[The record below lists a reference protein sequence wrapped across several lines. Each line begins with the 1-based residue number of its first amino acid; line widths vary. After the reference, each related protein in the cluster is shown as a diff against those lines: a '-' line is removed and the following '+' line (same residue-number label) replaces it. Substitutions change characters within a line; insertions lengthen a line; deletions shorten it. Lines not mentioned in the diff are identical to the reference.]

1 MEKNRE
7 NCYEIAK
14 QIYQLDKE
22 VYECVGSSD
31 EYKRQAHFSTID
43 EKRVNCRQSS

>member
-22 VYECVGSSD
+22 VYECVGSSLGRTFAGD
-31 EYKRQAHFSTID
+31 EATCIMRF
-43 EKRVNCRQSS
+43 

>member
-22 VYECVGSSD
+22 VYECVGDRKS
-31 EYKRQAHFSTID
+31 
-43 EKRVNCRQSS
+43 VV